1 MKRYAIRD
9 DDCAVEHT
17 HGEWVRYEDAAASVA
32 LARRSVPQRAETEA
46 AWNSAAHNARRVEK
60 AEAEIARAT
69 GIIRELLSDIR
80 LARRVIGVPYS
91 RSVQRANAWLEDHD
105 AD

>member
-17 HGEWVRYEDAAASVA
+17 HGDWVRYEDAAASVT
-32 LARRSVPQRAETEA
+32 LARRSAPQRA
-46 AWNSAAHNARRVEK
+46 EK

-69 GIIRELLSDIR
+69 EIIRALLGDIR
-80 LARRVIGVPYS
+80 SERRVIGVPHS
-91 RSVQRANAWLEDHD
+91 LSVQQANAWLEEHD
-105 AD
+105 AH